1 MIQFTVPG
9 PVQAQERPWF
19 SRVGKGVRTHDAP
32 KSKSYKELVKLVAW
46 DNKPKEP
53 ISGAIK
59 LTMDCLSSPTKKPS
73 YKAKTGAYSEWRVK
87 ANEKAG
93 L

>member
-32 KSKSYKELVKLVAW
+32 KSKSYKELVKLVA
-46 DNKPKEP
+46 
-53 ISGAIK
+53 
-59 LTMDCLSSPTKKPS
+59 
-73 YKAKTGAYSEWRVK
+73 
-87 ANEKAG
+87 
-93 L
+93 

>member
-9 PVQAQERPWF
+9 TVQAQKRPRF

-46 DNKPKEP
+46 DNKPQEP

-59 LTMDCLSSPTKKPS
+59 LTVDVIWFFQRISIQSQNRHL
-73 YKAKTGAYSEWRVK
+73 
-87 ANEKAG
+87 
-93 L
+93 